1 MYIKLHVVVECNIQV
16 QILLISITAAAFKAG
31 KIASNPFQA
40 GTPGPGGVMIPPPS
54 NMQGKISCN
63 RLLSI
68 GTKFYEF

>member
-1 MYIKLHVVVECNIQV
+1 
-16 QILLISITAAAFKAG
+16 
-31 KIASNPFQA
+31 
-40 GTPGPGGVMIPPPS
+40 MIPPPS